1 MHKES
6 KPYSFTKPLLS
17 TVKYQALSFF
27 AVLLLK
33 VRGDFTCK
41 IYFQNYLLA
50 LKSSYFI
57 YLMTDGFWLHWVFL
71 PVRVFLQLPRVQA
84 TLWLWRTGFPLRWLF
99 LQWSVGFRVL
109 GLLWLQHRGSIV
121 AVFRLQST
129 GSAVVTQGLSCS
141 TVCGTAAPRPKIE
154 PESPELEGGLLI
166 SGPPVTS
173 QVSFLREQLGQIDSL
188 HLHQR

>member
-141 TVCGTAAPRPKIE
+141 TVCGIFPDQGLNPMFPTLAGRFFTT
-154 PESPELEGGLLI
+154 ESPVKPCFKILNKSLCKVMLQ
-166 SGPPVTS
+166 PFA
-173 QVSFLREQLGQIDSL
+173 SFS
-188 HLHQR
+188 